1 MEILLQRNNIE
12 LLFSPKQSAVSL
24 HSQDMQYNLLT
35 RWILFNIVCYAKK
48 LLVKMAKNK
57 NINIAFNWF
66 NQVCAFQ
73 KNLVFFVILG
83 LLNSFLKVLTEIGIS
98 LLSLQKV
105 NYKLNAFTL
114 HSTDCSILQT
124 IMKSSYQC
132 LQSFENVVSSL

>member
-57 NINIAFNWF
+57 NLNIAFN
-66 NQVCAFQ
+66 
-73 KNLVFFVILG
+73 
-83 LLNSFLKVLTEIGIS
+83 
-98 LLSLQKV
+98 
-105 NYKLNAFTL
+105 
-114 HSTDCSILQT
+114 
-124 IMKSSYQC
+124 
-132 LQSFENVVSSL
+132 